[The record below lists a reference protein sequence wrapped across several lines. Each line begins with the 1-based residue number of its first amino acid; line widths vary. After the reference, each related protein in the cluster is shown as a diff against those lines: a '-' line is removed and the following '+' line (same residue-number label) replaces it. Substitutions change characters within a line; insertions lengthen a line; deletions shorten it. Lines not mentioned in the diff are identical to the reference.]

1 MRRRSRPPL
10 VPQLPL
16 PKHPYRDSAIF
27 NGVLAIILVIV
38 AFLTA
43 GDLGRALFF
52 AVVFFV
58 AATSWSWWRFRARL
72 QAGREER

>member
-1 MRRRSRPPL
+1 MRRRSRPPF

-16 PKHPYRDSAIF
+16 PKHPYRDSVIF

-43 GDLGRALFF
+43 GDLGRALSF

-72 QAGREER
+72 QAEREER